1 MRAGLKKKK
10 KKKDEAQFRD
20 QIKEEYVLPTSWS
33 AKTQKLY
40 IKKTM

>member
-1 MRAGLKKKK
+1 MGNEGWVEE

-20 QIKEEYVLPTSWS
+20 QIMEEYVLPTSWS

-40 IKKTM
+40 IKRTM